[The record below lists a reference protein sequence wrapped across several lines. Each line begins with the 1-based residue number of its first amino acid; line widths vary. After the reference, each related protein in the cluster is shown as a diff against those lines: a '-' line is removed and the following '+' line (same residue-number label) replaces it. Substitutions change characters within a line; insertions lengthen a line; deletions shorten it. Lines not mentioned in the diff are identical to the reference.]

1 MFVYAAAKGVRLGHL
16 APTHLDSA
24 RQGYDGILR
33 RFVSASADGDITL
46 HGTCAG
52 TGLGRRPDEPDMT
65 YRDGSYE
72 YYVHRPLETNDHRG
86 LGAFLMASVEL
97 ERASGTR

>member
-1 MFVYAAAKGVRLGHL
+1 
-16 APTHLDSA
+16 
-24 RQGYDGILR
+24 
-33 RFVSASADGDITL
+33 
-46 HGTCAG
+46 
-52 TGLGRRPDEPDMT
+52 MT

-86 LGAFLMASVEL
+86 LCAFLMASVEL